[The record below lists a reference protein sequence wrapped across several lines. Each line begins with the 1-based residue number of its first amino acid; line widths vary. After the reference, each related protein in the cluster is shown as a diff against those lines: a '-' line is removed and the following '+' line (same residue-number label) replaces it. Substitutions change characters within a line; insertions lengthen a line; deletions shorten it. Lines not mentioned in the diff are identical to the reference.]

1 MRYFYIGF
9 MILALLLAAGIWNA
23 KEIEQ
28 RSAAV
33 AKHLEAAALL
43 LRAGRERVG
52 RNALAAAEAEW
63 ANQKEV
69 LSSLISHDDTEA
81 IDAALAETETI
92 PSPLLEQYCV
102 RLLYAVRSLWESD
115 RLSWENIF

>member
-43 LRAGRERVG
+43 LRAVLLHERVCG
-52 RNALAAAEAEW
+52 RAGRGAIALAAHVVE
-63 ANQKEV
+63 NFTYVK
-69 LSSLISHDDTEA
+69 
-81 IDAALAETETI
+81 AARILDVSAAA
-92 PSPLLEQYCV
+92 CFF
-102 RLLYAVRSLWESD
+102 RRD
-115 RLSWENIF
+115 R